1 MKNVPVLL
9 DGAIGT
15 CLWEKAAKHG
25 VEKKPVWTYN
35 ITHPELVRELT
46 QEYLD
51 AGAQIIMANTFGAN
65 GPAVRRSSKFDPAE
79 VVRAGVRIAREVIGD
94 RAFMDVEMMR
104 IAASVAKE
112 YGVPVYCTMTFEKN
126 GRTLMGNSVQDIV
139 DTLAPLGIDGIGVN
153 CSQGPELALPIIREF
168 AEKTDLPLVFKP
180 NAGMPVVTADG
191 GTAVSYDAD
200 AFVRDIAPALDFV
213 AYVGGCCGSSPEY
226 IRAIRAAL

>member
-94 RAFMDVEMMR
+94 RAKVGLDVGPLTAMLDP
-104 IAASVAKE
+104 
-112 YGVPVYCTMTFEKN
+112 YGDMEEDEC
-126 GRTLMGNSVQDIV
+126 GR
-139 DTLAPLGIDGIGVN
+139 
-153 CSQGPELALPIIREF
+153 
-168 AEKTDLPLVFKP
+168 
-180 NAGMPVVTADG
+180 
-191 GTAVSYDAD
+191 
-200 AFVRDIAPALDFV
+200 
-213 AYVGGCCGSSPEY
+213 
-226 IRAIRAAL
+226 